1 MLEIS
6 PLGRKLLVFFN
17 IFLLSVFLWN
27 LSTDINH
34 VWNLRSK
41 LLCGQSWSQKNK
53 IIWKIKLFDPT
64 ATYLLTISIYSFL
77 SDFSVKIQNFPVS
90 RSRTCLPFLSLMF
103 SVRCFL
109 LDEFPSS
116 LVFLVF
122 RSISSFLLIYCF
134 SFKDTEASSQ
144 ISLSAYFTNPTK
156 ELPLF
161 KMPSTST
168 EK

>member
-1 MLEIS
+1 MVSFRLKRLWENGQYLMLEIS

-90 RSRTCLPFLSLMF
+90 RSRTCLPFLS
-103 SVRCFL
+103 FL
-109 LDEFPSS
+109 NVLRPLLSSRWVPFFPG
-116 LVFLVF
+116 FLVL
-122 RSISSFLLIYCF
+122 SIHFFVSSYLLF
-134 SFKDTEASSQ
+134 FV
-144 ISLSAYFTNPTK
+144 
-156 ELPLF
+156 
-161 KMPSTST
+161 
-168 EK
+168 